1 MTDIFQEE
9 FMDAFKRLI
18 EETTTDALLVHD
30 TKLEDRID
38 DLESQ
43 ASDHEDRIEVIDNKD
58 MSVFTDVVDHGDRLD
73 NIELFE
79 ERIEKLENQLRQ
91 VTDLNELVE
100 RKVEEMISQNR
111 LKLYVASAPPQ

>member
-1 MTDIFQEE
+1 MTDIYANE
-9 FMDAFKRLI
+9 FMEAFKRLI

-43 ASDHEDRIEVIDNKD
+43 ASDHDDRID
-58 MSVFTDVVDHGDRLD
+58 MLTDVEEHGKRLD

-79 ERIEKLENQLRQ
+79 ERIETLENQLRQ
-91 VTDLNELVE
+91 ITDLDKLVE
-100 RKVEEMISQNR
+100 RKVQEMISQNR
-111 LKLYVASAPPQ
+111 LKLYVASPPPQ

>member
-1 MTDIFQEE
+1 MTDIYQEE

-18 EETTTDALLVHD
+18 EETTTDALLVQD
-30 TKLEDRID
+30 TKLENRID

-43 ASDHEDRIEVIDNKD
+43 ASDHEDRIEVIDGA
-58 MSVFTDVVDHGDRLD
+58 FTDVVDHGDRLD

>member
-1 MTDIFQEE
+1 MTDIYEEE
-9 FMDAFKRLI
+9 FMNAFARLI
-18 EETTTDALLVHD
+18 KETTAEALLVHD

-43 ASDHEDRIEVIDNKD
+43 ASDHNDRIEVIDGA
-58 MSVFTDVVDHGDRLD
+58 FADVEEHGDRLD

-91 VTDLNELVE
+91 VTDLNKLVE
-100 RKVEEMISQNR
+100 QKVEEMISQNR
-111 LKLYVASAPPQ
+111 LKLYVASPPPQ

>member
-1 MTDIFQEE
+1 MTDIFQQE

-43 ASDHEDRIEVIDNKD
+43 ASDHEDRI
-58 MSVFTDVVDHGDRLD
+58 DVLDGAFADVEEHGNRLD

-91 VTDLNELVE
+91 VTDLNKLVE
-100 RKVEEMISQNR
+100 QKVEEMISQNR
-111 LKLYVASAPPQ
+111 LKLYVASPPPQ